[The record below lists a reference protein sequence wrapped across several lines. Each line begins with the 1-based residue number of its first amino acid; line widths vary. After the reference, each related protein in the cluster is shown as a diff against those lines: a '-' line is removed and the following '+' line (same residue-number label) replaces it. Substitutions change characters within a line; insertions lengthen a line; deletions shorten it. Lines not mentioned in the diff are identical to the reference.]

1 MPEFAPSTGGA
12 ALVNDIKKS
21 PHKAGMEV
29 IVGLFDK
36 LFKKRPDLD
45 PVKKERQAAAPPPAP
60 EVKKRTSWI
69 DELADP
75 DSPVHEK
82 LKKLPEPPKEK
93 TEPAQRIEV
102 AVTVRHEYKKAEPI
116 GELSHL
122 EFGKPAGALGCF
134 LNYEPRVLSE
144 PTERQLAYLKD
155 LGVFIPDGI
164 TKDDASCMISRATGE
179 DDLESPGPEL
189 VALAV
194 GLGVR
199 FSAFIG
205 AAGLLR
211 QIVGQTGER
220 DRAALFGYAV
230 RQSLQ
235 GSGLGNMLEDPAVGS
250 FYDFADQVAADPA
263 LLRSLNGR
271 EPVDY
276 IHPHKGTAIYKA
288 AAVLFSGGGA

>member
-1 MPEFAPSTGGA
+1 M
-12 ALVNDIKKS
+12 
-21 PHKAGMEV
+21 
-29 IVGLFDK
+29 GLFDK
-36 LFKKRPDLD
+36 IFKKRSDLD
-45 PVKKERQAAAPPPAP
+45 PVKKEKPAAAPPPAP

-82 LKKLPEPPKEK
+82 LKKLPETPKEK
-93 TEPAQRIEV
+93 TDPAQRIEV

-116 GELSHL
+116 GELTHL
-122 EFGKPAGALGCF
+122 DFGKTAGSLGCF

-144 PTERQLAYLKD
+144 PTERQLSYLKD

-179 DDLESPGPEL
+179 DDLASPGPEL
-189 VALAV
+189 VALAA
-194 GLGVR
+194 GLGVQ
-199 FSAFIG
+199 FSAFVG
-205 AAGLLR
+205 ASGLLR
-211 QIVGQTGER
+211 QIVGQIGER

-250 FYDFADQVAADPA
+250 FYSFADQVAADPA
-263 LLRSLNGR
+263 LLRSLAGR
-271 EPVDY
+271 EAMDY
-276 IHPHKGTAIYKA
+276 MSPHKGTAIYKA
-288 AAVLFSGGGA
+288 AAARFSGGGA

>member
-1 MPEFAPSTGGA
+1 MAFVVFFE
-12 ALVNDIKKS
+12 
-21 PHKAGMEV
+21 
-29 IVGLFDK
+29 K
-36 LFKKRPDLD
+36 LLTKRPVPD
-45 PVKKERQAAAPPPAP
+45 PVKKEKPADTPPPAP
-60 EVKKRTSWI
+60 EVKKRTSWL

>member
-1 MPEFAPSTGGA
+1 M
-12 ALVNDIKKS
+12 
-21 PHKAGMEV
+21 
-29 IVGLFDK
+29 
-36 LFKKRPDLD
+36 
-45 PVKKERQAAAPPPAP
+45 
-60 EVKKRTSWI
+60 
-69 DELADP
+69 
-75 DSPVHEK
+75 HEK

-134 LNYEPRVLSE
+134 LNYEPRVLSG

-235 GSGLGNMLEDPAVGS
+235 GSGLGNMVEDPAVGS

>member
-1 MPEFAPSTGGA
+1 
-12 ALVNDIKKS
+12 V
-21 PHKAGMEV
+21 EV

-36 LFKKRPDLD
+36 LFKRQPDPD
-45 PVKKERQAAAPPPAP
+45 PVKKEKPAAAPPPAP

-82 LKKLPEPPKEK
+82 LKKLPEAPKEK
-93 TEPAQRIEV
+93 AEPAQRIEV

-116 GELSHL
+116 GELSRL
-122 EFGKPAGALGCF
+122 EFGKPDGVLGCF
-134 LNYEPRVLSE
+134 LNYEPRVLCE

-179 DDLESPGPEL
+179 DDLESPSPEL
-189 VALAV
+189 VALAA
-194 GLGVR
+194 GLGVQ
-199 FSAFIG
+199 FSAFVG
-205 AAGLLR
+205 ASGLLR
-211 QIVGQTGER
+211 QIVGQIGER

-235 GSGLGNMLEDPAVGS
+235 GSSLGNMLEDPAVGS
-250 FYDFADQVAADPA
+250 LYDFADQVVADPA
-263 LLRSLNGR
+263 LVRSLTGR
-271 EPVDY
+271 EPEDY

-288 AAVLFSGGGA
+288 AAARFSGGGV

>member
-1 MPEFAPSTGGA
+1 MPLLLEGA
-12 ALVNDIKKS
+12 ALVIDKKRS
-21 PHKAGMEV
+21 PHEAGVEV

-36 LFKKRPDLD
+36 LFKKRPDPD
-45 PVKKERQAAAPPPAP
+45 PVQKEKPAAAPPPAP

-82 LKKLPEPPKEK
+82 LKKLPETPKEK

-116 GELSHL
+116 GELTHL
-122 EFGKPAGALGCF
+122 EFGKPAGVLGCF

-144 PTERQLAYLKD
+144 PTERQLSYLKD
-155 LGVFIPDGI
+155 LGVHIPDGI

-189 VALAV
+189 VALAA

-205 AAGLLR
+205 SAGLLR
-211 QIVGQTGER
+211 QIIQQIGER

-230 RQSLQ
+230 RQSLR
-235 GSGLGNMLEDPAVGS
+235 GSSLGNMLEDPAVGS
-250 FYDFADQVAADPA
+250 FYDFADQVSADPA
-263 LLRSLNGR
+263 LLRSLAGR
-271 EPVDY
+271 EAVDY
-276 IHPHKGTAIYKA
+276 MHPHKGTAIYKA
-288 AAVLFSGGGA
+288 AARFSGGGA

>member
-1 MPEFAPSTGGA
+1 
-12 ALVNDIKKS
+12 
-21 PHKAGMEV
+21 MEV

-36 LFKKRPDLD
+36 LFKKRPDPD
-45 PVKKERQAAAPPPAP
+45 PVKKEKPADTPPPAP
-60 EVKKRTSWI
+60 EAKKRTSWL

-134 LNYEPRVLSE
+134 LNYEPRVLSG

-211 QIVGQTGER
+211 QIVSQTGER

-235 GSGLGNMLEDPAVGS
+235 GSSLGNMLEDPAAGS
-250 FYDFADQVAADPA
+250 FYNFADQVVADPA

-271 EPVDY
+271 EPADY
-276 IHPHKGTAIYKA
+276 IHPHKGTANYKA